1 MYCPTCDAT
10 VESIGTRIAPTRFA
24 VEGDGAQTCRS
35 CATVGHLSY
44 RVEWRMP
51 EAEGG

>member
-1 MYCPTCDAT
+1 VYCPTCEAP
-10 VESIGTRIAPTRFA
+10 VESIGTRIALTRFA
-24 VEGDGAQTCRS
+24 VEGDGARHVRCG
-35 CATVGHLSY
+35 TVWHLSY